1 MQTNINIPNTVS
13 GLKKLGR
20 VKVTRLVKGILTIDD
35 IPAIRD
41 SLVRDGIAFTE
52 DDSGFSYDNGAR
64 FCFKPVLTKLAT
76 GFITFRSNGYL
87 FTNDDLPSK
96 SHGDT
101 ITKDMLRPYGF
112 AMSFDGPGEI
122 QYHLELGADSTGVK

>member
-1 MQTNINIPNTVS
+1 MQTNITIPNTVS

-20 VKVTRLVKGILTIDD
+20 VKVTRHVKGILTVDD

-41 SLVRDGIAFTE
+41 SLVRDGIAYVE
-52 DDSGFSYDNGAR
+52 DDSGFSYDNGSR
-64 FCFKPVLTKLAT
+64 FCFKPRLTKLAT
-76 GFITFRSNGYL
+76 GFITFRSKGYL
-87 FTNDDLPSK
+87 FTNDDGSK
-96 SHGDT
+96 SSGDT

-112 AMSFDGPGEI
+112 AISLDGPGEI